1 MLTND
6 FCEVLNLECLPG
18 EIRAVLQWNKAHAI
32 FQGHFPGQPVVPGV
46 CMLQIVKEVLE
57 KCIAKELLLQESSQM
72 KFLQFIDPRVTEA
85 VDILIRFTT
94 TESGVYKVNAVLQK
108 DQLIYFK
115 CMCVYLPSEADKG
128 EV

>member
-6 FCEVLNLECLPG
+6 FCAVLNLECLPG
-18 EIRAVLQWNKAHAI
+18 EIRAVLQWNKAHTI

-46 CMLQIVKEVLE
+46 CMLQLVKEVLE
-57 KCIAKELLLQESSQM
+57 KGIGKALVLLESNQM
-72 KFLQFIDPRVTEA
+72 KFLQFIDPRETEA
-85 VDILIRFTT
+85 VDILIRYTT
-94 TESGVYKVNAVLQK
+94 AESGVYKVNASLQK

-115 CMCVYLPSEADKG
+115 CMCEYLSSEANKG

>member
-6 FCEVLNLECLPG
+6 FCVVLNLECLPG
-18 EIRAVLQWNKAHAI
+18 DIRAVLQWNQAHAI

-57 KCIAKELLLQESSQM
+57 KGIGKELVLLESSQM
-72 KFLQFIDPRVTEA
+72 KFLQFIDPRVTGE
-85 VDILIRFTT
+85 VDILIRYTKA
-94 TESGVYKVNAVLQK
+94 ESGAFMVNASLQK

-115 CMCVYLPSEADKG
+115 CMCVYLASEANKG

>member
-94 TESGVYKVNAVLQK
+94 TESGASKVNAVLQK

>member
-1 MLTND
+1 MLSND
-6 FCEVLNLECLPG
+6 FCAVLNLECLPG

-46 CMLQIVKEVLE
+46 CMLQLVKEVLE
-57 KCIAKELLLQESSQM
+57 KGIAKELLLQESSQM
-72 KFLQFIDPRVTEA
+72 KFLQFIDPRVTEE
-85 VDILIRFTT
+85 VDILIRYT
-94 TESGVYKVNAVLQK
+94 TEESGAIKVNAALQK

-115 CMCVYLPSEADKG
+115 CMCVYLYSEANKG